1 MIQIFVLFFLLPL
14 KENTREIKFD
24 LVQNV
29 EDDEQY
35 DPDIAKKTE
44 NSVGTIDEITNQT
57 RRI

>member
-14 KENTREIKFD
+14 KENTREIKFG

-35 DPDIAKKTE
+35 DPDIAEKTE

-57 RRI
+57 